1 MHINV
6 LTMSHYQLCVR
17 IAAKHDRLETGT
29 RRSHPHTGVHRDDPQ
44 LRKYV
49 RRVLRS
55 RWSCGYHDQGDTKN
69 G

>member
-6 LTMSHYQLCVR
+6 LTMSDQLCVR
-17 IAAKHDRLETGT
+17 IAAKQDRLETGT
-29 RRSHPHTGVHRDDPQ
+29 RRSRHHTGVCKGDPQ

-49 RRVLRS
+49 RKVLRS
-55 RWSCGYHDQGDTKN
+55 PRSRGYHDQGGTKK